1 MIVDKKRGLSSY
13 FIYRYGFNEEVS
25 ISDKYPN
32 HIVDLGF
39 ERIKVK
45 TGEDLLSAIKSLVEE
60 ATADGK
66 TALALSGGIDSAI
79 LAKYMPAG
87 SRAYTFRCIVP
98 GIKVTD
104 ETERASYY
112 AKVCG
117 LDHKIIDI
125 YWEDIERVIDDL
137 MRHKGGPVHSIEAQI
152 YLAALEAK
160 ERDSTKSFSEKMLI
174 SSMAA

>member
-104 ETERASYY
+104 ETEIAYSGGHGVCFHASWRGFRFSGSLDRSRRPE
-112 AKVCG
+112 KSGRFTGEPCG
-117 LDHKIIDI
+117 
-125 YWEDIERVIDDL
+125 
-137 MRHKGGPVHSIEAQI
+137 
-152 YLAALEAK
+152 
-160 ERDSTKSFSEKMLI
+160 SFHENPE
-174 SSMAA
+174 